1 MKVATVAISSLTPDS
16 RNART
21 HDGRN
26 IDAIAASLD
35 KFGQRKPIVVTANK
49 MVIAGN
55 GTLKAARKLG
65 WTEIVV
71 AQAPE
76 DWDEPTIR
84 AYALADNRSAELAD
98 WDESVLQ
105 AILDE
110 LALGGWNIE
119 ELGFE
124 LPQVEPEA
132 LTGDPDEVPETVPS
146 KTVLGDVWLLGP
158 HRLVCGDSTIP
169 TDVDKLM
176 NGAKPKCVLTDPP
189 YGISLKTDW
198 AKGGG
203 KDYKPVANDDVP
215 FDATFLRLYFKDVA
229 EQFWWGANYYH
240 RTLCEYDLDGS
251 WLVWDKRTPETDSVV
266 GAGFELCWSAQKH
279 KQDVL
284 RYHWT
289 NYTSHS
295 NAGLDRAHPTE
306 KPVALLNEIL
316 NRWADEG
323 CVVVDPFGGS
333 GTTLIAA
340 HQTNR
345 IAYLMELDPHY
356 CDVICARFQT
366 LTGLLPIA
374 ESTGNKHD
382 FLA

>member
-1 MKVATVAISSLTPDS
+1 
-16 RNART
+16 
-21 HDGRN
+21 
-26 IDAIAASLD
+26 
-35 KFGQRKPIVVTANK
+35 
-49 MVIAGN
+49 
-55 GTLKAARKLG
+55 
-65 WTEIVV
+65 
-71 AQAPE
+71 
-76 DWDEPTIR
+76 
-84 AYALADNRSAELAD
+84 
-98 WDESVLQ
+98 
-105 AILDE
+105 
-110 LALGGWNIE
+110 
-119 ELGFE
+119 
-124 LPQVEPEA
+124 
-132 LTGDPDEVPETVPS
+132 
-146 KTVLGDVWLLGP
+146 VWLLGP
-158 HRLVCGDSTIP
+158 HRLVCGDSSNP
-169 TDVDKLM
+169 TDIEKLM
-176 NGAKPKCVLTDPP
+176 NGSKPGCVLTDPP

-215 FDATFLRLYFKDVA
+215 FDASFLRSYFTGID

-240 RTLCEYDLDGS
+240 RTLCDDDLNGS

-295 NAGLDRAHPTE
+295 NAGLARAHPTE

-323 CVVVDPFGGS
+323 CVVIDPFGGS

-356 CDVICARFQT
+356 VDVICARFQQ
-366 LTGLLPIA
+366 LTGIKPIA
-374 ESTGNKHD
+374 EATSKEHD
-382 FLA
+382 FLEIK